1 MKTRPLKLNRL
12 LKKKIPFNWYYLVW
26 WLGAILIGL
35 VAFLLSRGAIFS
47 FELFSSITQQYP
59 WWPFIGIPI
68 GGIFLTWFMKKVGAG
83 TEGSGIQQTI
93 AALRVTQHPE
103 QVHWF
108 VNLKLA
114 TAKFF
119 ALIIGIGSGFVI
131 GLEGPTVQIGASIMY
146 SFRRF
151 LPFDNAI
158 LRRQLI
164 MMGGA
169 AGIAAAFNAPMAGI
183 MFAFEEMWKN
193 VESKTA
199 ARIVLAIILAGL
211 TAHFCNGKETYFGSV
226 NVFMDISPKVLPI
239 LLLVVILGGLVGGL
253 FSWLVVKAS
262 RWLPASVIRFKKNHP
277 YYFVTACGL
286 LLAMCGLFAPIFGS
300 GAEMTNQLLHNQV
313 VLPWYYMPFKF
324 MAFLLSSLAGV
335 PGGIFSPS
343 LSLGAAVGNC
353 FTGLVD
359 PQWQS
364 LLLALSMIAVLSGV
378 TRAPLTATFII
389 IEMTNGHSMIFS
401 ALIAAYLASNTAR
414 VFHVSFYHDL
424 AHRAIKNMPQTLV
437 AQAIKH

>member
-1 MKTRPLKLNRL
+1 MNTRLVKLKQL
-12 LKKKIPFNWYYLVW
+12 LKKYTPFSWSYLAW
-26 WLGAILIGL
+26 WVGAILIGL
-35 VAFLLSRGAIFS
+35 VAFLLARGAVLS
-47 FELFSSITQQYP
+47 FELFLTLTHRYP
-59 WWPFIGIPI
+59 WWPFVGIPV
-68 GGIFLTWFMKKVGAG
+68 GGVFLTWFMKKVGAG

-93 AALRVTQHPE
+93 AALKVTKHPA

-151 LPFDNAI
+151 LPYDNAI

-211 TAHFCNGKETYFGSV
+211 TAHFCNGQETYFGSIHV
-226 NVFMDISPKVLPI
+226 YMDITPDIIPVL
-239 LLLVVILGGLVGGL
+239 LCVVILGGLVGGL

-262 RWLPASVIRFKKNHP
+262 HWTPNRVVSFKKKHP
-277 YYFVTACGL
+277 YYFVSVCGVL
-286 LLAMCGLFAPIFGS
+286 IALCGLFVPIFGS
-300 GAEMTNQLLHNQV
+300 GAEVTHQLLHNQIE
-313 VLPWYYMPFKF
+313 LPWYYLPFKF
-324 MAFLLSSLAGV
+324 LAFLLSSLSGV

-364 LLLALSMIAVLSGV
+364 LLLALSMIAVLAGV

-424 AHRAIKNMPQTLV
+424 AHRAIKNMPPNLLEQPP
-437 AQAIKH
+437 KH